1 MARQACPGSGRA
13 RRGTAYLGRARLV
26 LAGLAWEEAVTE
38 LTREVHEIAS
48 RADLLGEPRR
58 SDVTASAAAALFGEH
73 PFLSREQYAARLR
86 GTSDAGTSS
95 VPDSPAM
102 RRGRVM
108 EAGVAVAVAEERPHW
123 TLEKAHTYHRIAEMR
138 IGASPDFWI
147 TSTDPAEPGRGILE
161 VKTASQQ
168 QWEKWHGQLPL
179 AYHLQVQVQLL
190 CTGCEWGWI
199 ALMVTSPSLPVFYW
213 PAKPHAGAL
222 ERIKR
227 AAAQFHT
234 EIETGHHL
242 GAAASAEGLAQIF
255 DDGSTIDLSGD
266 NQVRELLEERAMR
279 HESANA
285 EDKRI
290 KEIDDIVKAKIGAAA
305 RAFVPGW
312 SISYAT
318 HHRKQVVL
326 AAKDVR
332 TLRIRRSRE
341 EEEEVEE

>member
-1 MARQACPGSGRA
+1 M
-13 RRGTAYLGRARLV
+13 
-26 LAGLAWEEAVTE
+26 TE
-38 LTREVHEIAS
+38 LTREVHEIAT

-123 TLEKAHTYHRIAEMR
+123 TLEKARTYHRIPGLR

-168 QWEKWHGQLPL
+168 QWEKWRGQLPL

-227 AAAQFHT
+227 AAAQFHA
-234 EIETGHHL
+234 EIETGHL

-255 DDGSTIDLSGD
+255 DDGSTIDLSND
-266 NQVRELLEERAMR
+266 NELPALLDERAMR

-290 KEIDDIVKAKIGAAA
+290 KEIDDAIKAKIGAAA
-305 RAFVPGW
+305 RAYVPGW
-312 SISYAT
+312 SITFAS
-318 HHRKQVVL
+318 HHRKEVVL
-326 AAKDVR
+326 KAKTIR
-332 TLRIRRSRE
+332 SLRIRRSRE
-341 EEEEVEE
+341 EEEDDE